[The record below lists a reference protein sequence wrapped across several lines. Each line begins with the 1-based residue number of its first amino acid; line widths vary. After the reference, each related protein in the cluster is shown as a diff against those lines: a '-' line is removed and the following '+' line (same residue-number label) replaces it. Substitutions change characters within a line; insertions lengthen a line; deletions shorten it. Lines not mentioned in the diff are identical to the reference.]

1 MVPEPS
7 ASTTC
12 VKKARF
18 FSAPFGLGDIAF
30 CSFSLVP
37 WFYPKRISP
46 RSTAC
51 FNHTWILPALQ
62 ANLFIISSQKNVVF
76 CASVVA
82 TVGFWFPP
90 LKWLSYTLNVKK
102 RALNA
107 IQLFPKKK
115 KPMALRAWIGWEKIH
130 RWFKQG
136 KQRLFLAK
144 NMSTQESTPNIE
156 KWLIDKRFSVF
167 RQQNRNCKYGD
178 QTQLRKENLK
188 KKKKLKG

>member
-12 VKKARF
+12 MKKARF
-18 FSAPFGLGDIAF
+18 FSAPFGLGDVKLFAP
-30 CSFSLVP
+30 SALSLG
-37 WFYPKRISP
+37 FYPKRISP

-130 RWFKQG
+130 WWFKQG

-144 NMSTQESTPNIE
+144 NMSTRVNAEHR
-156 KWLIDKRFSVF
+156 KMAKR
-167 RQQNRNCKYGD
+167 
-178 QTQLRKENLK
+178 
-188 KKKKLKG
+188 